1 MRKDLIK
8 YIGILAVVLFASSC
22 QDDEY
27 TVPEASSHFQND
39 AIKRSFGPNVA
50 GLEIEFVYAM
60 ALGCDQGNI
69 VSAQVEASI
78 PGAEGT
84 YLEHHS
90 YHTGSGGADVGV
102 VVGNPSTTTG
112 NVTTVDFTVDTCA
125 ASLRYYYIVPEE
137 AKGQTVSFTFSA
149 VASTGEEVKYDLGP
163 YKVGKVDVK
172 RDIVLS
178 NNNFSYFSIADL
190 EVYDAEQVAPNPDKI
205 DLVYL
210 YRPIDGINFN
220 HALVAPT
227 ADSEFLPEVTLPGP
241 AENATKIRQ
250 TWQLHDEHLERKQYS
265 VFIDDLDFKELDL
278 SQSADYAINLRAES
292 GAWVETVDGLYRAF
306 IYVNEVNN
314 SEGTMTISVKRYT
327 VE

>member
-1 MRKDLIK
+1 MRKGLIK
-8 YIGILAVVLFASSC
+8 YIAILAVVFLAGAC

-27 TVPEASSHFQND
+27 TLPDANTHFQND
-39 AIKRSFGPNVA
+39 VIKRSLGPNVA
-50 GLEIEFVYAM
+50 GLEMEFVYAM
-60 ALGCDQGNI
+60 ALGCDEGHI

-84 YLEHHS
+84 YLEHQS
-90 YHTGSGGADVGV
+90 YHTGSGGSDVGV

-125 ASLRYYYIVPEE
+125 AALRYYYMVPEE

-149 VASTGEEVKYDLGP
+149 VASTGEEVTFDIGP
-163 YKVGKVDVK
+163 YDVGMVDVK

-178 NNNFSYFSIADL
+178 NNNLSFFSIADL
-190 EVYDAEQVAPNPDKI
+190 EVYDAEQISSTPEKI

-210 YRPIDGINFN
+210 YRSIPGINFN

-227 ADSEFLPEVTLPGP
+227 ADNEFLPDVTLPGL
-241 AENATKIRQ
+241 AENATRIRQ
-250 TWQLHDEHLERKQYS
+250 TWQVRDEHLARTQYT
-265 VFIDDLDFKELDL
+265 VYIDDLDFEQLDL

>member
-1 MRKDLIK
+1 MRKGLIK
-8 YIGILAVVLFASSC
+8 YIAILAVVFLAGAC

-27 TVPEASSHFQND
+27 TLPEANTHFQND
-39 AIKRSFGPNVA
+39 VIKRSLGPNVA
-50 GLEIEFVYAM
+50 GLEIEFVHAM
-60 ALGCDQGNI
+60 ALGCDEGHI

-90 YHTGSGGADVGV
+90 YHTGSGGSDVGV

-125 ASLRYYYIVPEE
+125 AALRYYYMVPEE

-149 VASTGEEVKYDLGP
+149 VASTGEEVTFDIGP
-163 YKVGKVDVK
+163 YDVGMVDVK

-178 NNNFSYFSIADL
+178 NNNLSFFSIADL
-190 EVYDAEQVAPNPDKI
+190 EVYDAEQISSTPEKI

-210 YRPIDGINFN
+210 YRSIPGINFN

-227 ADSEFLPEVTLPGP
+227 ADNEFLPDVTLPGL
-241 AENATKIRQ
+241 AENATRIRQ
-250 TWQLHDEHLERKQYS
+250 TWQVRDEHLARTQYT
-265 VFIDDLDFKELDL
+265 VYIDDLDFEQLDL

>member
-1 MRKDLIK
+1 NNMRKDLIK

-125 ASLRYYYIVPEE
+125 ASLRYYY
-137 AKGQTVSFTFSA
+137 
-149 VASTGEEVKYDLGP
+149 
-163 YKVGKVDVK
+163 
-172 RDIVLS
+172 
-178 NNNFSYFSIADL
+178 
-190 EVYDAEQVAPNPDKI
+190 
-205 DLVYL
+205 
-210 YRPIDGINFN
+210 
-220 HALVAPT
+220 
-227 ADSEFLPEVTLPGP
+227 
-241 AENATKIRQ
+241 
-250 TWQLHDEHLERKQYS
+250 
-265 VFIDDLDFKELDL
+265 
-278 SQSADYAINLRAES
+278 
-292 GAWVETVDGLYRAF
+292 
-306 IYVNEVNN
+306 
-314 SEGTMTISVKRYT
+314 
-327 VE
+327 